1 MTWES
6 TLASALFQ
14 RKSRLSAVP
23 PATNL
28 ASGDNAALLTAA
40 AGPANA
46 FTCAPLAKVESRTV
60 LSALAVSTEA
70 LSTAGVICGRG
81 APGGGGEGRRGAG
94 GAVQRFGG
102 AAGARGIRGV
112 VGGGG
117 GTACHFPG
125 GRADDRHE
133 LAVGRVPEAKSLV
146 GPRRGE
152 DLVVG
157 AEDDAVHR
165 PLV

>member
-23 PATNL
+23 PATSL

-60 LSALAVSTEA
+60 LSALGEA
-70 LSTAGVICGRG
+70 RGALAAGRVICVRVSPWG
-81 APGGGGEGRRGAG
+81 
-94 GAVQRFGG
+94 
-102 AAGARGIRGV
+102 GARGRAAR
-112 VGGGG
+112 G
-117 GTACHFPG
+117 GTVQTF
-125 GRADDRHE
+125 
-133 LAVGRVPEAKSLV
+133 RVPSAPPV
-146 GPRRGE
+146 
-152 DLVVG
+152 
-157 AEDDAVHR
+157 
-165 PLV
+165 